1 MESLIDILIKYQ
13 DAFLGGLWV
22 TLQLSLII
30 WIVGI
35 SLGVII
41 GLMSTKYKKSI
52 GIPAQIFSFLL
63 SGIPILVF
71 LFWLHY
77 PAQSVFNISVD
88 PFYTTALAITL
99 INIFIVSDII
109 REGVSNL
116 PHQFIEVAKLCNIS
130 KNKLFFKIEF
140 PLIFR
145 HVLPSLLMA
154 QVTMLHMTLFASLI
168 SVEEIFRIAQRINSI
183 EYKPVEI
190 YTALGIFFL
199 LVSLPINGIALYLK
213 KKFNRDFSE
222 R

>member
-1 MESLIDILIKYQ
+1 MNSLLDILIKYQ
-13 DAFLGGLWV
+13 DAFLGGLFV

-30 WIVGI
+30 WFFGI
-35 SLGVII
+35 LFGVVI
-41 GLMSTKYKKSI
+41 GVFSTKYKRAI
-52 GIPAQIFSFLL
+52 GIPAQFFSFIL

-77 PAQSVFNISVD
+77 PAQSILNIIVD
-88 PFYTTALAITL
+88 PFYTTVFAITI
-99 INIFIVSDII
+99 INVFVVSDII
-109 REGVSNL
+109 REGIANL
-116 PHQFIEVAKLCNIS
+116 PRQFIEVAKLCNIS
-130 KNKLFFKIEF
+130 KSKQFLKIEF

-145 HVLPSLLMA
+145 HVLPALLMA

-199 LVSLPINGIALYLK
+199 LISLPINGIALYLK
-213 KKFNRDFSE
+213 KKYNRDFSE